1 MQRLLHLLDPLDQGV
16 LVKSHGL
23 GTLMEVVLVS
33 DAELQDLGGV
43 QPFQTHTAGRRL
55 ATQHSCGEPR
65 EK

>member
-16 LVKSHGL
+16 LVKSHSL

-43 QPFQTHTAGRRL
+43 QPFQTHTAG
-55 ATQHSCGEPR
+55 
-65 EK
+65 